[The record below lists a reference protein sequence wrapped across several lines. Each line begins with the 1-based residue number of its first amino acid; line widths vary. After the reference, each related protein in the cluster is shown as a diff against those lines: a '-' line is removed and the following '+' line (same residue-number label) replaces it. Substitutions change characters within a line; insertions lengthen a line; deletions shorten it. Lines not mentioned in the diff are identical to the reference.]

1 MGCIRV
7 QPHFVRSLAR
17 SVLRTPRLRVSLRD
31 FNNKK
36 GVICGHEKPAGLRLL
51 TRPCHDHDTRVCV
64 RAHEAMTPPPAP
76 SPCAPCGHMCGHV
89 REDNF
94 DQITCTHRSKGAVI
108 SGQKISRRSG
118 GSHVPMCSHVG
129 VRPKMSRCLN
139 RMCAKID
146 LGQKRISGKWLLCE

>member
-1 MGCIRV
+1 MHPWGAFRV

-36 GVICGHEKPAGLRLL
+36 GVI
-51 TRPCHDHDTRVCV
+51 
-64 RAHEAMTPPPAP
+64 
-76 SPCAPCGHMCGHV
+76 CGHMCGHV

-118 GSHVPMCSHVG
+118 GSHVPMCSLPLHVLPCG
-129 VRPKMSRCLN
+129 CQAKDVKMSKSYVCQN
-139 RMCAKID
+139 RSWPKTY
-146 LGQKRISGKWLLCE
+146 KWTVDTSTPHNQLSFTCSCMAHAC